1 MYQLTQNFNTLA
13 ELQAF
18 VAAINTIPNGA
29 VTSPP
34 AAGKPAKAAAT
45 SPSPSTASPSP
56 AAASPPA
63 PAVKE
68 KTYEQTPIGGMLKQ
82 AVQMGKKDAAI
93 NLLTKFEAIKDGK
106 PSGQGLKADQF
117 DAFET
122 ELKAILAAEDSIA

>member
-18 VAAINTIPNGA
+18 VALIGAVPNGA
-29 VTSPP
+29 VPP

-45 SPSPSTASPSP
+45 TPSPSTAGPSP

-68 KTYEQTPIGGMLKQ
+68 KTYEQTPIADMLKK
-82 AVQMGKKDAAI
+82 AIETGKKAAAVT
-93 NLLTKFEAIKDGK
+93 LLAKFNATKDGK
-106 PSGQGLKADQF
+106 PSGQGLKPEQF
-117 DAFET
+117 DEFEA
-122 ELKAILAAEDSIA
+122 ELKAILETEDSIA